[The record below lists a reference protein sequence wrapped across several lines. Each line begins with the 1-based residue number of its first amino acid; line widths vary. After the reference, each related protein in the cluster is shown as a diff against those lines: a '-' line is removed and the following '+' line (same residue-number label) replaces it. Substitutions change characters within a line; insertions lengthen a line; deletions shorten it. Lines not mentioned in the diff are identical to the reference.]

1 MAKRKYTT
9 RSLVT
14 LVSVAIL
21 VGFEVFAAALAAG
34 WAIAGLFELGPIIGY
49 GLMAIFSAFGAYL
62 LWRFMQNAI
71 RYEPVHD

>member
-1 MAKRKYTT
+1 MAKRKLST

-14 LVSVAIL
+14 LVSVAVL
-21 VGFEVFAAALAAG
+21 VGFEVIAAALAAG
-34 WAIAGLFELGPIIGY
+34 WAIAGLFELHPFIGY
-49 GLMAIFSAFGAYL
+49 ALMAFFSAFGAYL